1 MMQKFNNEVAV
12 ITGAGSGI
20 GQALAVSLARHG
32 CHVALADVNATG
44 LAVTQAL
51 LKGAAVQASLHQ
63 VDVARREALEQL
75 AEAVIAAHGRA
86 SLLFNNAGV
95 ACAGSAQ
102 GTSEEDFH
110 WLMNINFWGVVNG
123 CQVFLPL
130 LRQQPRA
137 HIINLSSVFGLIAM
151 PTQAAYN
158 ASKFAVRGY
167 SEALQQ
173 ELRGSSVG
181 VSVVCPGGVRT
192 AIAANSRVDAALSKE
207 LGGTE
212 GLVKRFNSLREPH
225 RNRPPKPYWTACA
238 EARNVSWSVPMPGR
252 FTGLFACSRDPMIG
266 VIAPD
271 ADAGDKRAEMR
282 LWRRLTPR
290 VSSHHPGLC
299 KAGIMAVSSWRL
311 VWDAEVQTGT
321 ASVLYPG
328 LPGNWSPRRHNGHAI
343 IVRRCELLP
352 PGAPWRRFRPVR
364 RTATS
369 ALQPPS
375 RLAG

>member
-32 CHVALADVNATG
+32 CHLALADVNATG

-51 LKGAAVQASLHQ
+51 LKGAAVQVSLHQ

-75 AEAVIAAHGRA
+75 AEAVVAAHGRA

-102 GTSEEDFH
+102 GTSGEDFH

-181 VSVVCPGGVRT
+181 VSVVCPGGVST

-212 GLVKRFNSLREPH
+212 GLVKRFNSLARTTPEQ
-225 RNRPPKPYWTACA
+225 AA
-238 EARNVSWSVPMPGR
+238 ETILDGVRRGKKRILVGADARAIHWIVRLFPRSYDRVIARLMPMPG
-252 FTGLFACSRDPMIG
+252 IN
-266 VIAPD
+266 AP
-271 ADAGDKRAEMR
+271 R
-282 LWRRLTPR
+282 
-290 VSSHHPGLC
+290 
-299 KAGIMAVSSWRL
+299 
-311 VWDAEVQTGT
+311 
-321 ASVLYPG
+321 
-328 LPGNWSPRRHNGHAI
+328 
-343 IVRRCELLP
+343 
-352 PGAPWRRFRPVR
+352 
-364 RTATS
+364 
-369 ALQPPS
+369 
-375 RLAG
+375 